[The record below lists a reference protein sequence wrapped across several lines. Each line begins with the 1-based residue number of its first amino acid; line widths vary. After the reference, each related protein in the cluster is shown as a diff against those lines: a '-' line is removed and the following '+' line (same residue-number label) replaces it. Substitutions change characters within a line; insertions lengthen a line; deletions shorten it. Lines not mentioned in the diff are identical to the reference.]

1 MKKSISAVFT
11 PISRSNIRLI
21 KSRNKSNNKLFM
33 TISDDLGF
41 VNKQIEQLD
50 NIYKKDKE
58 YNQKLWKKQIT
69 NNIYKLD
76 GKTNYQILKEHTQR
90 FKTRKSINLR
100 KLDLSKQ
107 PNLNNK
113 QVEQILD
120 ANKISKRVL
129 DKVDISKK
137 VRARKIYLNEFRY
150 HTRNISWNNLK
161 MKLMIDERNNL
172 SKLGKEYENALKYE
186 QKSLDIDIGKF
197 DTYMKEAKRK
207 IKAEEFV
214 LIKLMRKMRLLY
226 EENKRETREY
236 KYNVE
241 EIVSYIKLIIKY
253 KKYANFVQTLLGEN
267 FKNEDINLDE
277 YINYRNWTETDLN
290 KFIQKALNEL
300 SIYMKDVS
308 LDEKILENLTKKNSL
323 ILLFKNMED
332 NILKEFEEKTEHE
345 EEHKKIMKENEK
357 NYNKLLKDYEN
368 LKEKYDIFF
377 AELEEEKKQYN
388 NLIIAPDLFD
398 YYTEMTY
405 LLEDFSNFLNDIDN
419 NENLKNDVNQTNSS
433 NEITENDSEFYLT
446 REARICFDLLRKKET
461 YIEELINEI
470 ERYKK
475 EDPKLLKIIINERNL
490 THMRKRREKEKARSL
505 VLELLKKEKFIKKFK
520 QNILR
525 QKYKFR
531 EPIPHYILQER
542 KKHIVKYKPVPTST
556 QLLFY

>member
-236 KYNVE
+236 T
-241 EIVSYIKLIIKY
+241 II
-253 KKYANFVQTLLGEN
+253 
-267 FKNEDINLDE
+267 
-277 YINYRNWTETDLN
+277 
-290 KFIQKALNEL
+290 L
-300 SIYMKDVS
+300 SM
-308 LDEKILENLTKKNSL
+308 
-323 ILLFKNMED
+323 
-332 NILKEFEEKTEHE
+332 
-345 EEHKKIMKENEK
+345 
-357 NYNKLLKDYEN
+357 
-368 LKEKYDIFF
+368 
-377 AELEEEKKQYN
+377 
-388 NLIIAPDLFD
+388 
-398 YYTEMTY
+398 
-405 LLEDFSNFLNDIDN
+405 
-419 NENLKNDVNQTNSS
+419 
-433 NEITENDSEFYLT
+433 
-446 REARICFDLLRKKET
+446 
-461 YIEELINEI
+461 
-470 ERYKK
+470 
-475 EDPKLLKIIINERNL
+475 
-490 THMRKRREKEKARSL
+490 
-505 VLELLKKEKFIKKFK
+505 
-520 QNILR
+520 
-525 QKYKFR
+525 
-531 EPIPHYILQER
+531 IPL
-542 KKHIVKYKPVPTST
+542 
-556 QLLFY
+556 